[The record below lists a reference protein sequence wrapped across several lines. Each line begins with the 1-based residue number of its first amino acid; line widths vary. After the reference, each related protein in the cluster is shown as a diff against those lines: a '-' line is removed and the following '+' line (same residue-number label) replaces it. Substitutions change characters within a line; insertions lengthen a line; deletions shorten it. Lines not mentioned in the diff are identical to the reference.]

1 MNDHTRPSESPP
13 TKQADVLH
21 SVNWMSGA
29 VAAILSVGMI
39 ADKHS
44 VTVSVLSGVAFYG
57 TVAGI
62 LVMTPLI
69 LNHQDN
75 VTIRRRDEL
84 PYRYMPQHTPHIG
97 LVDPVRLPEPAPLP
111 QSPRFIPAVPY
122 AKEGLKA
129 SAIGWVTQLFDPDT
143 GEILPN
149 KITRNKGQVQIKTP
163 EAEVVEYLSSL
174 GMVRIGEG
182 KQLYWQSDP
191 YSTFRYALNAIR
203 TGVKP
208 SSWQQ
213 GNRVGLTEVGESTL

>member
-97 LVDPVRLPEPAPLP
+97 IVDPVRLPEPAPLP
-111 QSPRFIPAVPY
+111 QSQRFIPAVP
-122 AKEGLKA
+122 ATRESLKA
-129 SAIGWVTQLFDPDT
+129 TAAGWITQLFDPDDGT
-143 GEILPN
+143 PLAS
-149 KITRNKGQVQIKTP
+149 KITRNKGQVQVKSPDFEI
-163 EAEVVEYLSSL
+163 VEYLEAL
-174 GMVRIGEG
+174 GMVRVGDG
-182 KQLYWQSDP
+182 KQLYWQADTYP
-191 YSTFRYALNAIR
+191 TLRYAINAIR

-208 SSWQQ
+208 SSWQE
-213 GNRVGLTEVGESTL
+213 GNRVGLTEVGE